1 MNNNPVISIIIPV
14 YNVEKYLS
22 QCLDSILE
30 QTFTDFEVLLIDDGS
45 LDRSGDICDKY
56 AEKDGRIR
64 TYHQQNAGVS
74 SARNV
79 GLYYAKGTYI
89 TFIDSDDYVT
99 PDYLKNLSDM
109 LPIDSSSQGMV
120 VGGFSKL
127 LPDGSTQIVHVPE
140 LNIFPSDYYRVLTE
154 LLEQNIK
161 YTCSK
166 LYDNRLI
173 QKWNI
178 QFIPSI
184 SCFEDMF
191 FMLDY
196 LLYSNFLFIR
206 DNSDYIYRVGYSL
219 NSLSTYSS
227 DFRSEYAAFVNYL
240 DRVYFYKK
248 KYALNQRELNKVW
261 RSLTAFFHRVILAIY
276 KVENRYTRKDRLC
289 FLRELLSSNKKWI
302 KNYFSPQYKVD
313 IIGKFLLSYVG
324 VTAFDGWM
332 RFLLCMKFKR
342 MFGSE

>member
-1 MNNNPVISIIIPV
+1 MNNIPIISIIVPV
-14 YNVEKYLS
+14 YNVEKYLP
-22 QCLDSILE
+22 QCLDSIMG

-45 LDRSGDICDKY
+45 SDCSGNICDKY
-56 AEKDGRIR
+56 AERDGRIR
-64 TYHQQNAGVS
+64 VYHQQNAGVS
-74 SARNV
+74 SARNL
-79 GLYYAKGTYI
+79 GLHYAKGTYI
-89 TFIDSDDYVT
+89 AFIDSDDYIT
-99 PDYLKNLSDM
+99 SDYLKNLRDM
-109 LPIDSSSQGMV
+109 LPAGDNQGMV

-154 LLEQNIK
+154 LIGQNVM
-161 YTCSK
+161 YAWSK

-173 QKWNI
+173 QRWNI
-178 QFIPSI
+178 QFIPSV
-184 SCFEDMF
+184 SCFEDML

-196 LLYSNFLFIR
+196 LLYSDFLFIR

-219 NSLSTYSS
+219 NSLSTYGR

-248 KYALNQRELNKVW
+248 KYALEQQELGKVW
-261 RSLTAFFHRVILAIY
+261 GSLTAFFHRVILAIY

-289 FLRELLSSNKKWI
+289 FLRQLLSSNKKWI
-302 KNYFSPQYKVD
+302 KDYFSPQYKVD
-313 IIGKFLLSYVG
+313 IIGKFLLLYVG
-324 VTAFDGWM
+324 VPIFDDWM
-332 RFLLCMKFKR
+332 RFLWRVKFKR